1 LNLTKHPNSAL
12 SEAFRALGTAVSV
25 PSRPVNSILVT
36 SAQKGEGK
44 TTTALNLAQALAHR
58 RVPVLLIDCD
68 LRKGEVAKAIGIANA
83 KGLTSVLSGELD
95 IPDVLHALEPNLWAI
110 PAGDISRDPVAM
122 LASQEMETLLKRVA
136 SRFEFV
142 IIDSPP
148 ILAVT
153 DAAILS
159 SLVDGVVLVAAS
171 GTTPR
176 SALIRTRRILEAS
189 GARILGMAV
198 NKLDMRRPGYGYTY
212 SNYA

>member
-1 LNLTKHPNSAL
+1 
-12 SEAFRALGTAVSV
+12 
-25 PSRPVNSILVT
+25 
-36 SAQKGEGK
+36 
-44 TTTALNLAQALAHR
+44 
-58 RVPVLLIDCD
+58 
-68 LRKGEVAKAIGIANA
+68 
-83 KGLTSVLSGELD
+83 
-95 IPDVLHALEPNLWAI
+95 
-110 PAGDISRDPVAM
+110 M
-122 LASQEMETLLKRVA
+122 LASREMETLLKGVSA
-136 SRFEFV
+136 RFEFV